1 MEVMWNLQDIL
12 ILSVCMVLMF
22 VYLSFLTYEWIKNKR
37 KKVVEVNLKLS
48 FVVPATYKI
57 YCILGKKVKF
67 KLKEETLD
75 RYKKLYV
82 GKSEDEIGRAHV

>member
-1 MEVMWNLQDIL
+1 MALKMEVMWNLQDIL
-12 ILSVCMVLMF
+12 ILSVCMFLMS

-48 FVVPATYKI
+48 FVVPAAYKI

-67 KLKEETLD
+67 NNKIIKTFFHIWVFNIFN
-75 RYKKLYV
+75 R
-82 GKSEDEIGRAHV
+82 